1 MANLY
6 ATSKGQWHEAAQERH
21 SMKQKGVVKG
31 IGWSSIT
38 VGGKDRGVGVFAA
51 GDRTHPQDSVIY
63 EMLDKS
69 SWHDE
74 H

>member
-1 MANLY
+1 MR
-6 ATSKGQWHEAAQERH
+6 HEAAQERH

-31 IGWSSIT
+31 VGFT
-38 VGGKDRGVGVFAA
+38 VGGKDWGVGVFAA

-69 SWHDE
+69 SWHD
-74 H
+74 